1 MIAKKVPMSVALV
14 KTSKRLLTLT
24 VCRFTAAGPGVGAG
38 DGGAGDGGAGDG
50 GAGDGRVQFIPQ

>member
-24 VCRFTAAGPGVGAG
+24 VYGFTGCGPGAGAG
-38 DGGAGDGGAGDG
+38 AGGA
-50 GAGDGRVQFIPQ
+50 QFIPQ